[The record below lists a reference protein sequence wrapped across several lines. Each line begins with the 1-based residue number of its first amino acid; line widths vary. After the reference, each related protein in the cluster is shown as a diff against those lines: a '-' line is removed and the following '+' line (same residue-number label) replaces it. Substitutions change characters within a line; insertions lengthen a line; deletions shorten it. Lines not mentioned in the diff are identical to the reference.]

1 MRVLKVPRKMCIK
14 PPLRDRNAARRS
26 LATFAFPL
34 DFLGCG
40 GGGGGRCSAGAAGSG
55 FGIRTPQNGVYEE
68 GGGLVGHDRDGRRA
82 VTLDSFVVIVDPL
95 FNASAGVIKR

>member
-14 PPLRDRNAARRS
+14 PLLRDRNAARRS
-26 LATFAFPL
+26 LATFGFPL

-68 GGGLVGHDRDGRRA
+68 GGGWLVTIGTGDA
-82 VTLDSFVVIVDPL
+82 QPPSIPL
-95 FNASAGVIKR
+95 L